1 MRPLS
6 NEINA
11 IFVYE
16 VICRVC
22 ESLSVSSARALYL
35 VNLLVAVWCRWE
47 AEVLLVWLCFAGSSL
62 KLRMSQLRD
71 GDDDDDGGAVSAAL
85 VTTGREGL
93 DG

>member
-22 ESLSVSSARALYL
+22 ESKSVSSARTLYL
-35 VNLLVAVWCRWE
+35 VNLLVAVWCRWKEE
-47 AEVLLVWLCFAGSSL
+47 AVVLRALLCCLLDWSSEC
-62 KLRMSQLRD
+62 RSRV
-71 GDDDDDGGAVSAAL
+71 A
-85 VTTGREGL
+85 RW
-93 DG
+93 